1 MGLFTK
7 QKKLE
12 VKTYGNPVLR
22 NDCAEISEIT
32 SEITDLAERMVECMY
47 DSNGIGLAAP
57 QIGENLRMFVID
69 TRIEEGEIYNTPG
82 EAYLSPM
89 MPMAII
95 NPEIVT
101 SSGPD
106 TPFVEGCLSIPGV
119 NATVIRPEIIRLK
132 GKLLSGEPIDIECGG
147 LLSRC
152 AQHEID
158 HLNGV
163 LFTDKALEEEVS
175 QAKTQ
180 LDKLS
185 ESNKKSGKNKK
196 RRR

>member
-7 QKKLE
+7 SKKLE

-22 NDCAEISEIT
+22 RDCAEISEIT
-32 SEITDLAERMVECMY
+32 PDIAELAERMVQCMY
-47 DSNGIGLAAP
+47 DENGIGLAAP
-57 QIGENLRMFVID
+57 QIGQNLRMFVID
-69 TRIEEGEIYNTPG
+69 TNVEENPVYNTPG
-82 EAYLSPM
+82 EAYLSPK
-89 MPMAII
+89 MPLAII
-95 NPEIVT
+95 NPEIIST
-101 SSGPD
+101 SGPD

-119 NATVIRPEIIRLK
+119 NATVIRPETIRLK
-132 GKLLSGEPIDIECGG
+132 GQLLDGEKIDIECGG

-158 HLNGV
+158 HLDGV
-163 LFTDKALEEEVS
+163 LFTDKAIEEEVDE
-175 QAKTQ
+175 AKPQ

-185 ESNKKSGKNKK
+185 ETNKKNQSKKK

>member
-22 NDCAEISEIT
+22 NDCAEIGEIT
-32 SEITDLAERMVECMY
+32 PEIADLAERMVECMY
-47 DSNGIGLAAP
+47 DENGIGLAAP
-57 QIGENLRMFVID
+57 QIGQNLRMFVID
-69 TRIEEGEIYNTPG
+69 TRMDEEEIYNTPG
-82 EAYLSPM
+82 EAYLSPK
-89 MPMAII
+89 MPLAII
-95 NPEIVT
+95 NPEIV
-101 SSGPD
+101 SCSGPD

-132 GKLLSGEPIDIECGG
+132 GKLLSGEQIDIECGG

-163 LFTDKALEEEVS
+163 LFTDKALEEEVDL
-175 QAKTQ
+175 AKSQ
-180 LDKLS
+180 LDKLT
-185 ESNKKSGKNKK
+185 EANKKKSKNKK

>member
-7 QKKLE
+7 PKKLE
-12 VKTYGNPVLR
+12 VKTFGNPVLR
-22 NDCAEISEIT
+22 KDCAEIGEIT
-32 SEITDLAERMVECMY
+32 QEIHDLAERMVQCMY
-47 DSNGIGLAAP
+47 DENGIGLAAP

-69 TRIEEGEIYNTPG
+69 TRVEENETYSTPG

-95 NPEIVT
+95 NPEIKST
-101 SSGPD
+101 SGPD
-106 TPFVEGCLSIPGV
+106 TSFVEGCLSIPGV
-119 NATVIRPEIIRLK
+119 NATVIRPEIIRLT
-132 GKLLSGEPIDIECGG
+132 GKMLNGEPIDIECGG
-147 LLSRC
+147 LLARC

-163 LFTDKALEEEVS
+163 LFTDIADEGEVLEAKA
-175 QAKTQ
+175 Q
-180 LDKLS
+180 LDKLK
-185 ESNKKSGKNKK
+185 ESNKKNSGKKK